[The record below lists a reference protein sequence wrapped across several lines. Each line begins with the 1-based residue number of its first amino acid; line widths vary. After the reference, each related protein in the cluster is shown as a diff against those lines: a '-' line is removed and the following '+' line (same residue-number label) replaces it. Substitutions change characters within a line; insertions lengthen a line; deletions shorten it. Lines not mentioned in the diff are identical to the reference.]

1 MSGTLSSRE
10 PSPTARLRALINRT
24 DRVLAVLHP
33 PSAACARIMEKAGCE
48 VGFVGTGGGVSAYT
62 GLAGVR
68 ALTLLECAQVPGWIA
83 PSARFSIIIGRAPR
97 PGGIMPA

>member
-10 PSPTARLRALINRT
+10 QSPTARLRALINRT

-48 VGFVGTGGGVSAYT
+48 VGFVGTGGGGGAHT
-62 GLAGVR
+62 GLAHVGGRTMLGCV
-68 ALTLLECAQVPGWIA
+68 QVAGWVPQAARA
-83 PSARFSIIIGRAPR
+83 PSIL
-97 PGGIMPA
+97 GGGTPHGGVH